1 MRISIQLLG
10 ANSPINLNVHLWNPI
25 RDVKAKYELKAD
37 IQGKHSP
44 QTELPTDVLSRQTT

>member
-1 MRISIQLLG
+1 MRIFIQLLG
-10 ANSPINLNVHLWNPI
+10 ANSPVDLNVHLWNPI